1 MTAEGTL
8 PSATLLMHSAPP
20 RGNLD
25 LGLFFSFLGWMLDT
39 HSSLSC
45 HTRYCS
51 GVFLHFPA
59 VLLSF
64 S

>member
-39 HSSLSC
+39 HSSLS
-45 HTRYCS
+45 
-51 GVFLHFPA
+51 
-59 VLLSF
+59 
-64 S
+64 